1 MQPSIGA
8 DVFFAWLASGIDWLL
23 NELFTATNI
32 VYTAMQIPA
41 VVATGFA
48 AWWVHDF
55 VHPLLL
61 QRVERSSANAFSQ
74 MMLRK
79 LASLVLPLL
88 WAAGLTLAAGLA
100 VKFQWPYNVVR
111 IALNLL
117 AAWTAIWLASIAVS
131 SPLWSQAIMVSAY
144 TIAVLNILH
153 LLTPTLEVL
162 DSLSVTFG
170 DLRVS
175 VLTVF
180 RGMLSLAILLWMAML
195 ISGILERRIQK
206 LPNFTPSVQVLIGK
220 LFKATVIT
228 IAVVVSLAGVG
239 IDLTA
244 IAVFSGAVGVGIGF
258 GLQKV
263 VSNLISGIIVLMDR
277 SIKPGDVIQIG
288 DTYGWV
294 SSLGARYVS
303 IETRDGTE
311 FLIPN
316 EDVVTKQVTNW
327 THRNDLV
334 RLKAK
339 VPVSFKA
346 DVPKALELMT
356 TAATKSPRVLRE
368 PRPTALMLGFG
379 DHAIHLELRFWI
391 KDAQN
396 GVRNVTSEVLLE
408 TLQLFHQHGV
418 EIPLP
423 QRDVHVLGVAA
434 DQPPAFRAPAPT

>member
-1 MQPSIGA
+1 MQPSIDAGA
-8 DVFFAWLASGIDWLL
+8 FFAWLESGIGWLF
-23 NELFTATNI
+23 NELLTTTNI

-61 QRVERSSANAFSQ
+61 QRIERSSVNAFSQ
-74 MMLRK
+74 MMLCK

-88 WAAGLTLAAGLA
+88 WLLGLTLAMGLA
-100 VKFQWPYNVVR
+100 AKFGWPYNVVR
-111 IALNLL
+111 VAINLL
-117 AAWTAIWLASIAVS
+117 AAWIVIWLASIAVRN
-131 SPLWSQAIMVSAY
+131 PLWSRVIMVAAY
-144 TIAVLNILH
+144 AVAVLNILH
-153 LLTPTLEVL
+153 LLTPTLSVL

-170 DLRVS
+170 NLRVS
-175 VLTVF
+175 VLTVL
-180 RGMLSLAILLWMAML
+180 RGMLSLSVLLWVAML
-195 ISGILERRIQK
+195 ASGILERRIQR

-228 IAVVVSLAGVG
+228 IAIVVSLAGVG

-277 SIKPGDVIQIG
+277 SIKPGDIIQVG

-294 SSLGARYVS
+294 SSLGARYVA

-327 THRNDLV
+327 THRDDLV

-339 VPVSFKA
+339 VPVSFKT
-346 DVPKALELMT
+346 DVPRALELMT
-356 TAATKSPRVLRE
+356 TAAAKLPRVLRE
-368 PRPTALMLGFG
+368 PKPTALMLGFG

-391 KDAQN
+391 SDAQN

-408 TLQLFHQHGV
+408 ILQLFHQHGI

-423 QRDVHVLGVAA
+423 QRDVHILGGMA
-434 DQPPAFRAPAPT
+434 DRPPAFREPAPT

>member
-1 MQPSIGA
+1 
-8 DVFFAWLASGIDWLL
+8 
-23 NELFTATNI
+23 
-32 VYTAMQIPA
+32 
-41 VVATGFA
+41 
-48 AWWVHDF
+48 
-55 VHPLLL
+55 
-61 QRVERSSANAFSQ
+61 
-74 MMLRK
+74 MMLHK

-88 WAAGLTLAAGLA
+88 WLLGLAFAMGLAAR
-100 VKFQWPYNVVR
+100 FSWPYNLVR
-111 IALNLL
+111 VALNLV
-117 AAWTAIWLASIAVS
+117 AAWTTIWVASIAVRN
-131 SPLWSQAIMVSAY
+131 PLWSKAIIVSAY
-144 TIAVLNILH
+144 AIAVLNILH
-153 LLTPTLEVL
+153 LLTPALDIL

-170 DLRVS
+170 NLRVS
-175 VLTVF
+175 ILTVL
-180 RGMLSLAILLWMAML
+180 RGMVSLAVLLWVAML
-195 ISGILERRIQK
+195 ISGVLERRIQK

-277 SIKPGDVIQIG
+277 SIKPGDIIQIG
-288 DTYGWV
+288 ETYGWV

-346 DVPKALELMT
+346 DVPRALELMT
-356 TAATKSPRVLRE
+356 TAAAKSARVLRE
-368 PRPTALMLGFG
+368 PQPTALMLGFG
-379 DHAIHLELRFWI
+379 DHAILLELRFWI

-396 GVRNVTSEVLLE
+396 GVRNVTSEILLE

-423 QRDVHVLGVAA
+423 QRDVHVLGVGA
-434 DQPPAFRAPAPT
+434 DQSPAFRVPALP

>member
-1 MQPSIGA
+1 MQPSIDA
-8 DVFFAWLASGIDWLL
+8 SAFFAWLASGIDWLFD
-23 NELFTATNI
+23 ELFTTANI

-55 VHPLLL
+55 IHPLLL
-61 QRVERSSANAFSQ
+61 RRIERSSANTFSQ
-74 MMLRK
+74 MMLHR

-88 WAAGLTLAAGLA
+88 WLLGLAFAMGLAAR
-100 VKFQWPYNVVR
+100 FSWPYNLVR
-111 IALNLL
+111 VALNLV
-117 AAWTAIWLASIAVS
+117 AAWTTIWVASIAVRN
-131 SPLWSQAIMVSAY
+131 PLWSKAIVVSAY
-144 TIAVLNILH
+144 AIAVLNILH
-153 LLTPTLEVL
+153 LLTPTLDFL

-170 DLRVS
+170 NLRVS
-175 VLTVF
+175 ILTVL
-180 RGMLSLAILLWMAML
+180 RGMVSLAVLLWVAML
-195 ISGILERRIQK
+195 ISGVLERRIQK

-277 SIKPGDVIQIG
+277 SIKPGDIIQIG
-288 DTYGWV
+288 ETYGWV

-346 DVPKALELMT
+346 DVPRALELMT
-356 TAATKSPRVLRE
+356 TAAAKSARVLHE
-368 PRPTALMLGFG
+368 PQPTALMLGFG
-379 DHAIHLELRFWI
+379 DHAILLELRFWI

-396 GVRNVTSEVLLE
+396 GVRNVTSEILLE

-423 QRDVHVLGVAA
+423 QRDVHVLGVGA
-434 DQPPAFRAPAPT
+434 DQSPAFRVPALP

>member
-1 MQPSIGA
+1 MRPSIGA
-8 DVFFAWLASGIDWLL
+8 DVFFAWLASGIDWLF
-23 NELFTATNI
+23 NELLTTTNI

-55 VHPLLL
+55 VHPPLL
-61 QRVERSSANAFSQ
+61 RRIERSSANAFSQ

-88 WAAGLTLAAGLA
+88 WAAGLTLATGLA
-100 VKFQWPYNVVR
+100 LKFQWPHNVVR

-131 SPLWSQAIMVSAY
+131 NPLWSRAIMVSAY

-162 DSLSVTFG
+162 DSLSVMFG
-170 DLRVS
+170 NLRVS
-175 VLTVF
+175 VLTVL
-180 RGMLSLAILLWMAML
+180 RGMLSLAVLLWVAML
-195 ISGILERRIQK
+195 ASGILERRIQK

-288 DTYGWV
+288 ETYGWV

-356 TAATKSPRVLRE
+356 AAAAKAPRVLRE
-368 PRPTALMLGFG
+368 PRPTALMLGF
-379 DHAIHLELRFWI
+379 
-391 KDAQN
+391 
-396 GVRNVTSEVLLE
+396 
-408 TLQLFHQHGV
+408 
-418 EIPLP
+418 
-423 QRDVHVLGVAA
+423 
-434 DQPPAFRAPAPT
+434 

>member
-1 MQPSIGA
+1 M
-8 DVFFAWLASGIDWLL
+8 
-23 NELFTATNI
+23 
-32 VYTAMQIPA
+32 A
-41 VVATGFA
+41 V
-48 AWWVHDF
+48 
-55 VHPLLL
+55 
-61 QRVERSSANAFSQ
+61 RN
-74 MMLRK
+74 
-79 LASLVLPLL
+79 
-88 WAAGLTLAAGLA
+88 
-100 VKFQWPYNVVR
+100 
-111 IALNLL
+111 
-117 AAWTAIWLASIAVS
+117 
-131 SPLWSQAIMVSAY
+131 PLWSRAVMVCAY
-144 TIAVLNILH
+144 TIAILNILD
-153 LLTPTLEVL
+153 LLTPTLSLL
-162 DSLSVTFG
+162 DGLSVTFG
-170 DLRVS
+170 NLRVS
-175 VLTVF
+175 LLTVL
-180 RGMLSLAILLWMAML
+180 RGMLSLAVLLWVAML
-195 ISGILERRIQK
+195 VSGLLERRIQT
-206 LPNFTPSVQVLIGK
+206 LPNFTPSVRVLIGK
-220 LFKATVIT
+220 LFKASVIT
-228 IAVVVSLAGVG
+228 IAIVVSLAGVG

-244 IAVFSGAVGVGIGF
+244 IAVFSGAVGVGLGF

-316 EDVVTKQVTNW
+316 EDIVTKQVTNW

-346 DVPKALELMT
+346 DVPKALQLLT
-356 TAATKSPRVLRE
+356 SAAARSPRVLRE

-391 KDAQN
+391 DDAHN

-408 TLQLFHQHGV
+408 SLRLFHENGI

-423 QRDVHVLGVAA
+423 QRDVHVVGAVSEAPPALPVAA
-434 DQPPAFRAPAPT
+434 PM

>member
-1 MQPSIGA
+1 MQPSIDA
-8 DVFFAWLASGIDWLL
+8 NAFFAWLESGIGWLF
-23 NELFTATNI
+23 NELFTTTNI

-55 VHPLLL
+55 VHPLVL
-61 QRVERSSANAFSQ
+61 QRIERSSANAFSQ
-74 MMLRK
+74 MLLSK

-88 WAAGLTLAAGLA
+88 WLLGLALAMGLA
-100 VKFQWPYNVVR
+100 VKFGWPYNVVR
-111 IALNLL
+111 VAINLL
-117 AAWTAIWLASIAVS
+117 AAWIVIWLASIAVRN
-131 SPLWSQAIMVSAY
+131 PLWSRAIMVCAY
-144 TIAVLNILH
+144 AIAVLNILH
-153 LLTPTLEVL
+153 LLAPTLNVL
-162 DSLSVTFG
+162 DSLSVAFG
-170 DLRVS
+170 SLRIS
-175 VLTVF
+175 VLTVL
-180 RGMLSLAILLWMAML
+180 RGMLSLAVLLWVAML
-195 ISGILERRIQK
+195 ASGILERRIQK

-228 IAVVVSLAGVG
+228 IAIVVSLAGVG

-356 TAATKSPRVLRE
+356 AAATKSPRVLRE
-368 PRPTALMLGFG
+368 PQPTALMLGFG
-379 DHAIHLELRFWI
+379 DYAIHLELRFWI

-408 TLQLFHQHGV
+408 TLKMFHQHGV

-423 QRDVHVLGVAA
+423 QRDVYVHGAA
-434 DQPPAFRAPAPT
+434 TDQPPAFRVAAPT